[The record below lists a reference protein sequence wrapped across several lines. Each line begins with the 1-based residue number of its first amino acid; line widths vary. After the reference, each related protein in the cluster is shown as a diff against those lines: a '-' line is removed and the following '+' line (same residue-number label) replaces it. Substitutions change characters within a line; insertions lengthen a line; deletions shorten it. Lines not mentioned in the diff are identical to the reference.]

1 MTSGGRGAQYDL
13 VVTYVDSDDALQ
25 RICTQLGKAP
35 RFALDTEFVGER
47 SYVPALEL
55 IQVATADEVA
65 LIDCRAVSTLEPFF
79 TVLSAPGVE
88 KVFHA
93 GQQDLD
99 LFHSLTG
106 VAPAPILDTQV
117 AAALAGHGAQVG
129 YAQLV
134 ERLLGVTV
142 DKSETLTDWS
152 RRPLT
157 KAQLAYAVDD
167 VRYLLPSCD
176 ALKKQLD
183 ELGRWDWA
191 VEECRRLERSV
202 RSMPIEPEDA
212 WLRVRGRG
220 SLRARGLVVLRALAE
235 WREEI
240 AKTRNKPRA
249 TIVRDEA
256 LVEIAR
262 KAPTTVEG
270 LRGLRAVHSRD
281 LEKQAGDVVKRIAA
295 ALETPKET
303 WPQPPPPPT
312 ATPSTGVVE
321 LLQAVLRLRAEEASI
336 APTLLATNA
345 DLQLLVQ
352 RHAAGAAAELPI
364 MQGWRHTIAG
374 DALMALL
381 EGRASV
387 SLDPASG
394 AVRVSKRRAGDA

>member
-1 MTSGGRGAQYDL
+1 MTGSGRQDQYDL
-13 VVTYVDSDDALQ
+13 AVTYVDGDAALE
-25 RICTQLGKAP
+25 RVCVHLSAAP

-47 SYVPALEL
+47 TYVPALEL
-55 IQVATADEVA
+55 IQVATAEQVA
-65 LIDCRAVSTLEPFF
+65 LIDCRAVESLAPFF
-79 TVLSAPGVE
+79 AVLSDARVE
-88 KVFHA
+88 KVLHA

-106 VAPAPILDTQV
+106 VAPAPIFDTQV
-117 AAALAGHGAQVG
+117 AAALAGYGAQVG
-129 YAQLV
+129 YAQLI
-134 ERLLGVTV
+134 ERLVGVTV

-157 KAQLAYAVDD
+157 KAQLAYAIDD
-167 VRYLLPSCD
+167 VRYLLPACD
-176 ALKKQLD
+176 ALAAQLG
-183 ELGRWDWA
+183 EIGRWEWA

-202 RSMPIEPEDA
+202 RSIPMEPADA

-235 WREEI
+235 WREDI
-240 AKTRNKPRA
+240 AQTRNKPRA

-262 KAPTTVEG
+262 KAPTSIEA

-281 LEKQAGDVVKRIAA
+281 LDRHAGDVVARIAA

-303 WPQPPPPPT
+303 WPQPPPPPA

-321 LLQAVLRLRAEEASI
+321 LLQAVLRLRAEETGI
-336 APTLLATNA
+336 APSLLATNA

-374 DALMALL
+374 GALMALL

-394 AVRVSKRRAGDA
+394 AVRVTKRRAGES